1 MTKKPVTLPKFSF
14 DPDPP
19 GPSPRETAEHKLV
32 EAIRDSVD
40 IIEFYL
46 SELTQTANPTRTFR
60 NRIQQKDLMRA
71 LETLCHCVVPPLR
84 GRSHFKPQ
92 PKVKIKGPIRMC
104 TSCGGPGR
112 IEYKTEWYC
121 QDCCPEDSPYKKSER
136 RRERAREI
144 RAMEHEAIMMGN
156 AITSVERAVRRAQ
169 RHSRYTKQAPRDLE
183 TGGRQENHG
192 LGSEAAHQPSASD
205 LGDAEG

>member
-14 DPDPP
+14 DADPP
-19 GPSPRETAEHKLV
+19 GPSAREVAEQKLV

-46 SELTQTANPTRTFR
+46 TELTQTINPTKAFR
-60 NRIQQKDLMRA
+60 NRIQQKDLLRA

-92 PKVKIKGPIRMC
+92 RKVKMKGPIKSC
-104 TSCGGPGR
+104 VNCGGPAR

-121 QDCCPEDSPYKKSER
+121 QDCCPEDSAYKKSER

-144 RAMEHEAIMMGN
+144 RAMEHEAIMMNN
-156 AITSVERAVRRAQ
+156 AINSVQRAVQRAE
-169 RHSRYTKQAPRDLE
+169 RYSRYTKQTPRDLE
-183 TGGRQENHG
+183 TGRRQEDHG
-192 LGSEAAHQPSASD
+192 CGSEAAHQPSAGD